1 MIFFKFQ
8 FSLFPNGRLAIFYLQ
23 FVLLV
28 QNLFVVDHLVGGH
41 DELRFGVPLMI
52 SNVISRNRGV
62 RGGIVLFLILS
73 VRSDDCFQGTGDH

>member
-1 MIFFKFQ
+1 MIDV
-8 FSLFPNGRLAIFYLQ
+8 SLLISDWSFLYSYYLQ

-28 QNLFVVDHLVGGH
+28 ENLFVVDHLVGGH

-62 RGGIVLFLILS
+62 TEGIVLFLILS
-73 VRSDDCFQGTGDH
+73 VRSDDCFKPTLDH

>member
-1 MIFFKFQ
+1 M
-8 FSLFPNGRLAIFYLQ
+8 FYSHLE

-28 QNLFVVDHLVGGH
+28 ENLFVVDHLVGGH

-62 RGGIVLFLILS
+62 SQGTVLFLILS
-73 VRSDDCFQGTGDH
+73 VRSYDCFEATGDH

>member
-1 MIFFKFQ
+1 MFFFKFQ
-8 FSLFPNGRLAIFYLQ
+8 VSLFPNGRLAIFYLQ

-52 SNVISRNRGV
+52 SNVISRNRVV

>member
-1 MIFFKFQ
+1 MIFLKFQ
-8 FSLFPNGRLAIFYLQ
+8 VSLFPNGRLAIFYLQ

-52 SNVISRNRGV
+52 SNVISRNRVV